1 MDRCV
6 SLNKLFCLCL
16 FQNALASGEKA
27 VLEAE
32 PAGAAELNLWGAKS
46 AGSWGEAEGCSV
58 GSRSHR
64 STGAN
69 APAPIFLYH
78 HKAEISMCIF
88 RVVRDYDTLHR
99 ALLLGDWGCLFA
111 KKTPTSI
118 PGTEVSQTAAGRVS
132 CFSLLRKWEKN
143 CQAGKFQ

>member
-6 SLNKLFCLCL
+6 SLSKLFCLCL

-46 AGSWGEAEGCSV
+46 AGAWDEAEGCSV
-58 GSRSHR
+58 GSCSHR
-64 STGAN
+64 SAGAG
-69 APAPIFLYH
+69 APAPVCLYH
-78 HKAEISMCIF
+78 HKAEISVCIF
-88 RVVRDYDTLHR
+88 RAVRDYDTLDR
-99 ALLLGDWGCLFA
+99 GCLFA

-118 PGTEVSQTAAGRVS
+118 PGTEVSQTAVGRVS
-132 CFSLLRKWEKN
+132 CFSLLRKQEEN
-143 CQAGKFQ
+143 CQAGRFQ